1 LLIAIWNDFLWSL
14 IVITTHE
21 RRTLPL
27 LLTWY
32 NSQHGTRPD
41 LTMAASILVLLPVL
55 VVYVLFQ
62 RRIVRGLATTGLK

>member
-1 LLIAIWNDFLWSL
+1 MAR
-14 IVITTHE
+14 V
-21 RRTLPL
+21 R
-27 LLTWY
+27 
-32 NSQHGTRPD
+32 